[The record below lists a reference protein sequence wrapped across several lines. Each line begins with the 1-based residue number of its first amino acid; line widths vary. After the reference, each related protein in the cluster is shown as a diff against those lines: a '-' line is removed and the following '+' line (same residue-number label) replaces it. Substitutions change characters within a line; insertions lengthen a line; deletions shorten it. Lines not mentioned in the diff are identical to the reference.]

1 MDATKKFLRLA
12 GSGLKDCVFG
22 TFKLYRLDRDLENE
36 KRESARASSS
46 EPMSTLAR
54 RRAEKMKQKKA
65 ANPDNKEPKVLQRIL
80 LCCAWNGGV
89 FGLSIILFNH
99 LVIPALEY
107 LTHFILG
114 ESAMHNFIWSWMGP
128 MLNWTFSA

>member
-1 MDATKKFLRLA
+1 MSRTEKRKIDIFDCNHHSSYFVPLNTGYIFPVIMDATKKFLRLA

-54 RRAEKMKQKKA
+54 RRAEKMKQ
-65 ANPDNKEPKVLQRIL
+65 PS
-80 LCCAWNGGV
+80 G
-89 FGLSIILFNH
+89 
-99 LVIPALEY
+99 
-107 LTHFILG
+107 
-114 ESAMHNFIWSWMGP
+114 MIWSIP
-128 MLNWTFSA
+128 MSFISTYLSMIRY